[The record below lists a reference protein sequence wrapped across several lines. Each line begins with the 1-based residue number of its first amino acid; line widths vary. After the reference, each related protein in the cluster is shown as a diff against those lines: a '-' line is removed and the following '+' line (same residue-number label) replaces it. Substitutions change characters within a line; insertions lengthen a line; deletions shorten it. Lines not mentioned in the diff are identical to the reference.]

1 MNRISSKLNFL
12 TIIFV
17 LLAVVLAGCG
27 NKAAPTPE
35 LNYTPEAAAQGDT
48 ANSAQEVAVL
58 VNGQPIMTETFNRE
72 LARFEAGQV
81 ALGFEVADQASYEQ
95 QVLDLLIEQELIR
108 QTAAAQGIVVSDDEV
123 NAVIA
128 DMKAENGE
136 EYFNGWLA
144 ANYYTAEEFH
154 EVIRLDL
161 ITNRLLAPVMEAV
174 PTVAEHAHARHIL
187 VNTQAEADEA
197 LARLQAGEDFAALAA
212 EYSVDV
218 TTRDTGG
225 DLGWFPRGGLLVPE
239 VEETT
244 FGLQPGQISNVVS
257 SAWGYHIIQTLEF
270 DPNREIEYETR
281 QRLIE
286 HAIENWRLSLH
297 DSAVIDQKISLTS

>member
-17 LLAVVLAGCG
+17 LLAVVLVGCG

-58 VNGQPIMTETFNRE
+58 VNGQPIMTETFRRE

-108 QTAAAQGIVVSDDEV
+108 QTAAAQGITVGDDEV

-174 PTVAEHAHARHIL
+174 PTVTEHAHARHIL
-187 VNTQAEADEA
+187 VNTQAEAEEA

-244 FGLQPGQISNVVS
+244 FGLQPGQVSNVVS

-286 HAIENWRLSLH
+286 HAIEDWRLSLH
-297 DSAVIDQKISLTS
+297 DSAVIDQKISLVS

>member
-17 LLAVVLAGCG
+17 LLAVVLVGCG

-48 ANSAQEVAVL
+48 ANSDQEVAVL
-58 VNGQPIMTETFNRE
+58 VNGQPIMTETFRRE

-108 QTAAAQGIVVSDDEV
+108 QTAAAQGITVGDDEV

-244 FGLQPGQISNVVS
+244 FGLQPGQVSNVVS

-286 HAIENWRLSLH
+286 HAIEDWRLSLH
-297 DSAVIDQKISLTS
+297 DSAVIDQKISLVS